1 MPRIKIH
8 LPKQFTFSTQ
18 LKLRIT
24 DINYGG
30 HLANDAVLGIAQE
43 ARLRYLVSMGYS
55 EKDIEGKSLIMTD
68 AAIMYKSQGYY
79 GDPVEI
85 KIAVDEISRLGFD
98 LIYQVTNVETKKE
111 IARVKTGLTFFDYQ
125 ANKLAPVPENFKA
138 KIQA

>member
-1 MPRIKIH
+1 MARIKIH

-125 ANKLAPVPENFKA
+125 ANKLASVPENFKA

>member
-1 MPRIKIH
+1 MARIKIH

>member
-1 MPRIKIH
+1 MARIKIH
-8 LPKQFTFSTQ
+8 LPEKFWFSTQ

-43 ARLRYLVSMGYS
+43 ARLRFLNSFGYS

-79 GDPVEI
+79 GDPIEI
-85 KIAVDEISRLGFD
+85 KIAIDELSTLGFELLY
-98 LIYQVTNVETKKE
+98 LITNTETNKE
-111 IARVKTGLTFFDYQ
+111 IARVKTGLAFFDYQ
-125 ANKLAPVPENFKA
+125 SNKLVPVPEPFKA
-138 KIQA
+138 KIQS

>member
-1 MPRIKIH
+1 MARIKIH

-79 GDPVEI
+79 GDLVEI

>member
-1 MPRIKIH
+1 MARIKIH

-43 ARLRYLVSMGYS
+43 ARLRYLIYMGYS